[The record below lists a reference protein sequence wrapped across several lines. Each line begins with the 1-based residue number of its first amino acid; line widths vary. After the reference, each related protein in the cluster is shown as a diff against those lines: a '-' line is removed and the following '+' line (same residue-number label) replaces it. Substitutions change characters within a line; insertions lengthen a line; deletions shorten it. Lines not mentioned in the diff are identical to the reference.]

1 MVGRSSASSLAIF
14 SPMQDRFVLRRFG
27 FAVATAVLAVLL
39 RALLDPALGH
49 VSFYAT
55 VYMTVAFCA
64 TVAGL
69 VPAVLNAILGFCG
82 IFYWFIDP
90 RHSLS
95 IPRSEVH
102 GVIGFFLVSLVL
114 IALGVANRNKQLRL
128 NATVLALATEAA
140 ERRRAEGELQAAHA
154 ELEQRVRE
162 RTNELTQ
169 ALKRL
174 KEEMSVRE
182 RAEDQLR
189 RLSVRLMALQDQERR
204 RIARDL
210 HDTTGQTLSAMK
222 MNIAMLQ
229 EMCQERAESMELLR
243 DLTSLTDAALQEIR
257 TTSYLLHPPLLDE
270 AGFASAARWF
280 VDGFARRSGIQVS
293 CTIPEELDRPPA
305 HCELVLFRVLQE
317 SLTNV
322 HRHSGASI
330 ASVVLVSDAGHLT
343 LEVSDNGGGIPQERL
358 ARIREAADHSGVG
371 VAGMRERVREM
382 GGEFEIRSDSGGTTV
397 SVRVPLI
404 VSSPADSSASI
415 SLARLAV

>member
-1 MVGRSSASSLAIF
+1 MIGRSSVNSLAIF
-14 SPMQDRFVLRRFG
+14 SPLQDRLVMRRFG
-27 FAVATAVLAVLL
+27 LAVATAVLAVLL

-69 VPAVLNAILGFCG
+69 APAVLNAILGFCG

-128 NATVLALATEAA
+128 NATVHALTTEAA
-140 ERRRAEGELQAAHA
+140 ERRRAEEELQAAHA

-182 RAEDQLR
+182 RAEEQLR

-210 HDTTGQTLSAMK
+210 HDTAGQTLSAMK

-229 EMCQERAESMELLR
+229 EMADGRTESLELLN
-243 DLTSLTDAALQEIR
+243 DLSSLTDVALQEIR

-293 CTIPEELDRPPA
+293 CTIPDELDRPPA

-330 ASVVLVSDAGHLT
+330 ASVVLVRDDGHLT
-343 LEVSDNGGGIPQERL
+343 LEVSDNGGGIPGERL
-358 ARIREAADHSGVG
+358 SRIREAADHSGVG

-382 GGEFEIRSDSGGTTV
+382 GGEFEIRSDSAGTTV
-397 SVRVPLI
+397 SVRVPL
-404 VSSPADSSASI
+404 VVGSAAGTPRSI
-415 SLARLAV
+415 SLSAV

>member
-1 MVGRSSASSLAIF
+1 MAGRSANSLAIF
-14 SPMQDRFVLRRFG
+14 SPLEDRFVLKRFG
-27 FAVATAVLAVLL
+27 LAVSTAILAVLL

-69 VPAVLNAILGFCG
+69 APAVLNAVLGFVG

-90 RHSLS
+90 RHSVS

-128 NATVLALATEAA
+128 NATVSALTSEAA
-140 ERRRAEGELQAAHA
+140 ERRRAEEELHAAHRQ
-154 ELEQRVRE
+154 LEQRVQD
-162 RTNELTQ
+162 RTTELTQ
-169 ALKRL
+169 ALARL
-174 KEEMSVRE
+174 KSEVTVRE

-189 RLSVRLMALQDQERR
+189 HLSVRLMALQDQERR

-210 HDTTGQTLSAMK
+210 HDTVGQTLSAMK
-222 MNIAMLQ
+222 MNLAMLRELNKKQ
-229 EMCQERAESMELLR
+229 PASMELLN
-243 DLTSLTDAALQEIR
+243 DLESLTNEALQEVR

-280 VDGFARRSGIQVS
+280 VDGFAKRSGIDVS
-293 CTIPEELDRPPA
+293 CTIPPHLDRPPA

-322 HRHSGASI
+322 HRHSGASV
-330 ASVVLVSDAGHLT
+330 ASVLLVRDDNHFT
-343 LEVSDNGGGIPQERL
+343 LEISDNGGGIPQERL
-358 ARIREAADHSGVG
+358 ARLRESADHSGVG
-371 VAGMRERVREM
+371 LAGMRERVREL
-382 GGEFEIRSDSGGTTV
+382 GGEFEMRSDARGTTI
-397 SVRVPLI
+397 SVRVPLAT
-404 VSSPADSSASI
+404 SSSATRQEIVLS
-415 SLARLAV
+415 SL

>member
-1 MVGRSSASSLAIF
+1 MIGRSSANSLAIF
-14 SPMQDRFVLRRFG
+14 SPLQDQFVLRRFAL
-27 FAVATAVLAVLL
+27 AVLTAVLAVLL

-49 VSFYAT
+49 VAFYAT

-64 TVAGL
+64 TVAGSAPAAL
-69 VPAVLNAILGFCG
+69 NAVLGFLG
-82 IFYWFIDP
+82 IFYWFVDP
-90 RHSLS
+90 RHSVS
-95 IPRSEVH
+95 IPRSQMH
-102 GVIGFFLVSLVL
+102 GVIGFFLVSMVL
-114 IALGVANRNKQLRL
+114 MALGVANRNKQLRL
-128 NATVLALATEAA
+128 NASVRALTAEAA
-140 ERRRAEGELQAAHA
+140 ERLRAEQALQTAHD

-162 RTNELTQ
+162 RTNEVTQ

-174 KEEMSVRE
+174 KEEMSVRA

-229 EMCQERAESMELLR
+229 EMSKSGTDSQELLR
-243 DLTSLTDAALQEIR
+243 DLDSLTDAALQEIR

-280 VDGFARRSGIQVS
+280 VDGFARRSGIQVT
-293 CTIPEELDRPPA
+293 CTIPDQLDRQPA

-322 HRHSGASI
+322 HRHSGASV
-330 ASVVLVSDAGHLT
+330 ASVVLVRDAAHLT
-343 LEVSDNGGGIPQERL
+343 LEISDNGSGISQEHL
-358 ARIREAADHSGVG
+358 ACIREAADHSGVG

-382 GGEFEIRSDSGGTTV
+382 GGEFEIRSSSAGTTV
-397 SVRVPLI
+397 SVCLPLI
-404 VSSPADSSASI
+404 VGSADGPHDTVSFSA
-415 SLARLAV
+415 V

>member
-1 MVGRSSASSLAIF
+1 MFGRSSPKSLVIF
-14 SPMQDRFVLRRFG
+14 SPIPDRFLMRRFTL
-27 FAVATAVLAVLL
+27 AVTTALLAVLL
-39 RALLDPALGH
+39 RGLLDPVLGH
-49 VSFYAT
+49 VAFYAT

-69 VPAVLNAILGFCG
+69 APGILNAVIGFVG

-95 IPRSEVH
+95 IPRSEIH
-102 GVIGFFLVSLVL
+102 GVVGFSLVSAVL

-128 NATVLALATEAA
+128 NATVLALTTEAA
-140 ERRRAEGELQAAHA
+140 ERRRAEAELQEAHD

-162 RTNELTQ
+162 RTTELSE
-169 ALKRL
+169 ALARL
-174 KEEMSVRE
+174 KAEMGVRE

-229 EMCQERAESMELLR
+229 EMSKDQPALAELLN
-243 DLTSLTDAALQEIR
+243 DLNSLTNEALQEIR

-293 CTIPEELDRPPA
+293 CDIPQELERPPA

-322 HRHSGASI
+322 HRHSGASV
-330 ASVVLVSDAGHLT
+330 ASVTLIPDPDHLT
-343 LEVSDNGGGIPQERL
+343 LEISDKGAGIPEDRL
-358 ARIREAADHSGVG
+358 LRLRNAADHSGVG
-371 VAGMRERVREM
+371 VAGMRERVREL
-382 GGEFEIRSDSGGTTV
+382 GGNFEIRSNSTGTTV
-397 SVRVPLI
+397 SVRVPAAA
-404 VSSPADSSASI
+404 SHGPSQPALTFSA
-415 SLARLAV
+415 V

>member
-1 MVGRSSASSLAIF
+1 MSGRLSANSVTIF
-14 SPMQDRFVLRRFG
+14 SPLQDQFLLRRFSL
-27 FAVATAVLAVLL
+27 AVAMAILAVLL

-64 TVAGL
+64 MVAGL
-69 VPAVLNAILGFCG
+69 APAVLNAMLGFCG

-102 GVIGFFLVSLVL
+102 GVIGFSLVSLVL

-128 NATVLALATEAA
+128 NATVLALTTEAA
-140 ERRRAEGELQAAHA
+140 ERRRAEQELQAAHS

-169 ALKRL
+169 ALKLL
-174 KEEMSVRE
+174 KEEISVRE

-229 EMCQERAESMELLR
+229 EMSHGRAESQELLS
-243 DLTSLTDAALQEIR
+243 DLNSLTDAALQEIR

-293 CTIPEELDRPPA
+293 CDIPEELDRPPA

-322 HRHSGASI
+322 HRHSGASV
-330 ASVVLVSDAGHLT
+330 ASVVLVRDAGHLT
-343 LEVSDNGGGIPQERL
+343 LEVSDNGGGIPPERL

-382 GGEFEIRSDSGGTTV
+382 RGEFEIRSDSRGTTV

-404 VSSPADSSASI
+404 VSSVTSSPQSI
-415 SLARLAV
+415 SFSAV